1 MAPCC
6 PVTLACALTCAPYW
20 SSNETMASS
29 PFSTA
34 RCSAVGPVRSFGP
47 PSRALMGEAESVP
60 CESLRALRRAV
71 RTEVDGNSTAAMI
84 GVRFCES

>member
-1 MAPCC
+1 
-6 PVTLACALTCAPYW
+6 
-20 SSNETMASS
+20 
-29 PFSTA
+29 
-34 RCSAVGPVRSFGP
+34 
-47 PSRALMGEAESVP
+47 MGEAESVP